1 VRKFSLQDYRRMPWK
16 NGSGVTTQLA
26 IWPEDADLDSF
37 EWRIST
43 AEIAK
48 SGPFSPFAGYDRS
61 LAVLRGTG
69 VLLVR
74 GESRPAILTPKH
86 PPLRFD
92 GELQPHAALLEGPV
106 TDLNVISCRKRWSH
120 TLERLSPGSMQRCEI
135 SATCMFVYC
144 TGSHPVQVSL
154 PSEETIECAEG
165 ESVMVD
171 GGKNSHVI
179 IDSPSPS
186 LVYLARLTEQGNR
199 HAE

>member
-1 VRKFSLQDYRRMPWK
+1 MP
-16 NGSGVTTQLA
+16 
-26 IWPEDADLDSF
+26 PP
-37 EWRIST
+37 R
-43 AEIAK
+43 
-48 SGPFSPFAGYDRS
+48 SGPLEAKHSFTTLTHGDHREAINPGASAGDEDEAPS
-61 LAVLRGTG
+61 AELAASNEFVADDVPTAARVT
-69 VLLVR
+69 
-74 GESRPAILTPKH
+74 RPDPAA
-86 PPLRFD
+86 
-92 GELQPHAALLEGPV
+92 LQPHAALLEGPV

-135 SATCMFVYC
+135 SATCMFIYC